1 MVIRNQHTYNRRLVY
16 EADLLREAWHNM
28 ETEKIR
34 IYANFLISV
43 FVVSAALYQGNNL
56 DIAIGAATII
66 QGVSFKEIVR
76 HYVEAKNNNQTTFEK
91 P

>member
-1 MVIRNQHTYNRRLVY
+1 
-16 EADLLREAWHNM
+16 M

-34 IYANFLISV
+34 IYANFVLSV
-43 FVVSAALYQGNNL
+43 FVISAALYEGNNL

-76 HYVEAKNNNQTTFEK
+76 HYVEAKNTDQSRQSK
-91 P
+91 L